1 MSMKKELKKVQ
12 VLVLILII
20 THAAWLYIVY
30 EYILE
35 KEYYGIPIVLSSIVG
50 IGILLYIQAIIDKD
64 NIDKRK
70 SRKLRNSIGLYGDL
84 VNFTHLYIQSGILF
98 SLIPFWVSTM
108 IYFYIYFKIEKN
120 INNKKI
126 NNESE

>member
-1 MSMKKELKKVQ
+1 MKKELKKVQ
-12 VLVLILII
+12 VSVLILII
-20 THAAWLYIVY
+20 THAVWLYIVY